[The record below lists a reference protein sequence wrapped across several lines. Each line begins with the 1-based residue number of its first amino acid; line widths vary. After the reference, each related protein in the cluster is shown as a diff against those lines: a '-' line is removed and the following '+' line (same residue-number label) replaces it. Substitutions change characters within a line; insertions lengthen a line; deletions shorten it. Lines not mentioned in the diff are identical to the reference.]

1 MEKADS
7 FCACRS
13 VGYPVEIELGSFMTL
28 TALLIMIL
36 PEKEMGLRKLVKRQC
51 GMDPDTGA
59 KYFF

>member
-1 MEKADS
+1 M
-7 FCACRS
+7 
-13 VGYPVEIELGSFMTL
+13 

-36 PEKEMGLRKLVKRQC
+36 PEKEMGLRKLVERQC